1 LNRNF
6 SKVGWGHPLEAQNVL
21 AVRLKLIQP
30 IFLFE
35 LSEGSSLRVLEV
47 LVSERTQLALGR
59 EFRRQCLISFS
70 YPSAS
75 RLSGAVNAYRLL
87 ALTDRENQRLLKAVP
102 CANGVQWFRLGIESG
117 GFKQCDTFFKNLL
130 PAQICASSGP
140 IDGSV
145 ELNLDYF
152 AFLAESK
159 VCLREKLSDGLRR
172 FSLGF
177 SLVVYGK
184 GRRGQN
190 APG

>member
-1 LNRNF
+1 MNRNF
-6 SKVGWGHPLEAQNVL
+6 SEVGWGHPLEAQNVL
-21 AVRLKLIQP
+21 AVRFKLIQP

-35 LSEGSSLRVLEV
+35 LSKVVLTRYWKSLLASAPSSYSGGIPATMPHFL
-47 LVSERTQLALGR
+47 
-59 EFRRQCLISFS
+59 S

-75 RLSGAVNAYRLL
+75 RPSGAVNPYRLL
-87 ALTDRENQRLLKAVP
+87 ALADRENQRLLKAIP
-102 CANGVQWFRLGIESG
+102 CANGVQWFRFGIESG

-152 AFLAESK
+152 RLPGGIKS
-159 VCLREKLSDGLRR
+159 LSTGKLSDGLRR
-172 FSLGF
+172 FSWGSAWLF
-177 SLVVYGK
+177 TEK

>member
-1 LNRNF
+1 L
-6 SKVGWGHPLEAQNVL
+6 GHPLEAQNVL
-21 AVRLKLIQP
+21 AVRFKLIQP

-35 LSEGSSLRVLEV
+35 LSEGSSHPVLEV
-47 LVSERTQLALGR
+47 LVGERASSYSEGFGDKT
-59 EFRRQCLISFS
+59 SF
-70 YPSAS
+70 PFLTLLL
-75 RLSGAVNAYRLL
+75 RPSGAVNSYRLL
-87 ALTDRENQRLLKAVP
+87 ALADRENQRLLKAVP

-117 GFKQCDTFFKNLL
+117 GFKPRDTFFKNLL

-172 FSLGF
+172 FSWGSAWLF
-177 SLVVYGK
+177 TKK

-190 APG
+190 APC

>member
-1 LNRNF
+1 MYCILGIGGFFGINWIYQVIRKPGEIF
-6 SKVGWGHPLEAQNVL
+6 APIKRFLIKEPGDHL
-21 AVRLKLIQP
+21 ADLRITVRETFYKYYFTLL
-30 IFLFE
+30 
-35 LSEGSSLRVLEV
+35 
-47 LVSERTQLALGR
+47 
-59 EFRRQCLISFS
+59 
-70 YPSAS
+70 AS
-75 RLSGAVNAYRLL
+75 RASDAVNPYRLL
-87 ALTDRENQRLLKAVP
+87 ALTDRENQRLLKAIP

-117 GFKQCDTFFKNLL
+117 DLKQGDTFFKNLL

-159 VCLREKLSDGLRR
+159 VCLREKLSDGLRW
-172 FSLGF
+172 FSWGSAWLF
-177 SLVVYGK
+177 TEK